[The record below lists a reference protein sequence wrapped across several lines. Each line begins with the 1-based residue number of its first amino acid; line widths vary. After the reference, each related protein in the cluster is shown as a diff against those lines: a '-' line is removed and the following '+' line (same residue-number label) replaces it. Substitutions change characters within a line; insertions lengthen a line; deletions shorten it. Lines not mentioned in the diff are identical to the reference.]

1 MKNLF
6 LLVVCAGCVG
16 CQSVEVKPTVSQ
28 EFVQRQFIVDS
39 QLRAGLSRDEVAG
52 VLGKEIVVGY
62 TLADEVAEQYNPVI
76 LKNPQRSQTIQKN
89 GKTYVVDYYLA
100 RIQAADDKITD
111 DELLPVVFESGRL
124 IGRGWDFFHRH
135 FKSQ

>member
-6 LLVVCAGCVG
+6 FLIVCAGCVG
-16 CQSVEVKPTVSQ
+16 CQSVEVKPPAPQ
-28 EFVQRQFIVDS
+28 ELVQRQFIVDT
-39 QLRAGLSRDEVAG
+39 QLRTGLSRDEVAG
-52 VLGKEIVVGY
+52 VLGREIVVGY
-62 TLADEVAEQYNPVI
+62 TLADEVSEQYSPVT

-100 RIQAADDKITD
+100 RIQTADDKITD

-124 IGRGWDFFHRH
+124 MGRGWDFFRKH
-135 FKSQ
+135 FKNP